1 MIVRLTEI
9 YQTGKGHSAPAYS
22 FREVFVN
29 PEHIVCL
36 REDEKYK
43 RLLLEDRL
51 GDLDKEQ
58 SFTRIYL
65 DRGQSGIDVI
75 VVGEPSFVQEKL
87 GLGLNKQLLRG

>member
-1 MIVRLTEI
+1 MIVKLTEI
-9 YQTGKGHSAPAYS
+9 YETGRDHNVDAYS

-43 RLLLEDRL
+43 RLLLEERL
-51 GDLDKEQ
+51 GDLNKEQ

-65 DRGQSGIDVI
+65 NRGQSGIDVV
-75 VVGEPSFVQEKL
+75 VVGEPSLVQEKL

>member
-1 MIVRLTEI
+1 MIVKLTEV
-9 YQTGKGHSAPAYS
+9 YETGREAAGSKYS

-51 GDLDKEQ
+51 GELNKSQ
-58 SFTRIYL
+58 SFTKIYMN
-65 DRGQSGIDVI
+65 RGQSGIDV
-75 VVGEPSFVQEKL
+75 VVIGEPSYVQEKL
-87 GLGLNKQLLRG
+87 GLAEKQLLRG